1 MQQVLAEMKMLK
13 KVFYTSFLLLTLLLG
28 SCLPL
33 PVQASQPTPNP
44 STLEAGVVAT
54 LIAQITK
61 TAAAKPIQTNTPY
74 VITAT
79 HAPTKR
85 PTAKATSTPTS
96 IPAIIPCDKGA
107 FVADVTV
114 PDGTSY
120 PPGAT
125 FVKTW
130 RLQNVGTCTWT
141 TAYQVVFASGNSLG
155 APTSFDMPTFVDPG
169 STVDISV
176 QMQAPAAAGSF
187 EGFWEL
193 LDPNGNTF
201 GVGVSGTVAF
211 DALIT
216 VGSSSPASFAV
227 QHVLMSVDTKSITT
241 SCPTGHDF
249 NLTANIFTDGPG
261 TVTYAWE
268 FSDGSISDE
277 HSLHFP
283 GAGTQTVSTTFK
295 ATATGDYWGRVRIDN
310 PNHQGFNK
318 ISFSLT
324 CK

>member
-1 MQQVLAEMKMLK
+1 MQQVREEMKMIK
-13 KVFYTSFLLLTLLLG
+13 KIFYTSFLLLTILLSG
-28 SCLPL
+28 CLPL
-33 PVQASQPTPNP
+33 SVQASQPTPNP
-44 STLEAGVVAT
+44 STLEAGVVAK
-54 LIAQITK
+54 LIAQISQ
-61 TAAAKPIQTNTPY
+61 TAAAGPSSTPI

-79 HAPTKR
+79 PAPTKQ
-85 PTAKATSTPTS
+85 PTATQTSTPTI
-96 IPAIIPCDKGA
+96 IPALIPCDKGS

-114 PDGTSY
+114 PDGISY
-120 PPGAT
+120 PAGAT

-141 TAYQVVFASGNSLG
+141 PAYQVVFAGGNSLG
-155 APTSFDMPTFVDPG
+155 APTSFNIPTFVDPG

-201 GVGVSGTVAF
+201 GVGVSGNVAF
-211 DALIT
+211 DVLIT
-216 VGSSSPASFAV
+216 VGSTATVSFAV
-227 QHVLMSVDTKSITT
+227 QHVLMSVDTTAITT
-241 SCPTGHDF
+241 GCPTGHDF

-261 TVTYAWE
+261 TVTYTWE

-277 HSLHFP
+277 QSLDFP

-295 ATATGDYWGRVRIDN
+295 VTAAGDYWGRVRIDN
-310 PNHQGFNK
+310 PNHQSFDK

>member
-1 MQQVLAEMKMLK
+1 
-13 KVFYTSFLLLTLLLG
+13 
-28 SCLPL
+28 
-33 PVQASQPTPNP
+33 VQASQPTPNP
-44 STLEAGVVAT
+44 STLEAGVVST
-54 LIAQITK
+54 LIAQITQ
-61 TAAAKPIQTNTPY
+61 TAAAGPTKTPIII

-79 HAPTKR
+79 PAPTQK
-85 PTAKATSTPTS
+85 PTATQTSTPTI
-96 IPAIIPCDKGA
+96 IPAVIPCDKGA

-141 TAYQVVFASGNSLG
+141 PDYQVVFAGGNSLG
-155 APTSFDMPTFVDPG
+155 APTSFNMPNFVNPG

-176 QMQAPAAAGSF
+176 QMQAPATAGSF

-201 GVGVSGTVAF
+201 GVGVSGNVAF

-216 VGSSSPASFAV
+216 VGSTETVSFAV
-227 QHVLMSVDTKSITT
+227 QHILMSVDTTSITT
-241 SCPTGHDF
+241 SCPAGHKF
-249 NLTANIFTDGPG
+249 NLTANIFTNGPG
-261 TVTYAWE
+261 NVTYVWE

-277 HSLHFP
+277 KSLDFP
-283 GAGTQTVSTTFK
+283 GSGTQTVSTTFK

-310 PNHQGFNK
+310 PNHQSFSK
-318 ISFSLT
+318 IDFSLT

>member
-1 MQQVLAEMKMLK
+1 MIK
-13 KVFYTSFLLLTLLLG
+13 KIFVTSFLLLTFLLS
-28 SCLPL
+28 SCLPS

-54 LIAQITK
+54 LVAQITQ
-61 TAAAKPIQTNTPY
+61 TAAGATNTPY

-79 HAPTKR
+79 PAPTEIPTTA
-85 PTAKATSTPTS
+85 PTATATVV
-96 IPAIIPCDKGA
+96 PAIIPCDKGA

-120 PPGAT
+120 TAGTT

-141 TAYQVVFASGNSLG
+141 PAYQIVFAGGNSLG
-155 APTSFDMPTFVDPG
+155 APTSFNIPTFVNPG
-169 STVDISV
+169 TTVDISA
-176 QMQAPAAAGSF
+176 QMQAPSTPGSF

-201 GVGVSGTVAF
+201 GVGVSGAVAF
-211 DALIT
+211 DVLIT
-216 VGSSSPASFAV
+216 VGTTPTSPFAV
-227 QHVLMSVDTKSITT
+227 QHVLMSVDTTSITT
-241 SCPTGHDF
+241 SCPSGHNF
-249 NLTANIFTDGPG
+249 TFSANIITDGPG
-261 TVTYAWE
+261 TVTYVWE
-268 FSDGSISDE
+268 FSDGSISDQN
-277 HSLHFP
+277 SLEFP

-295 ATATGDYWGRVRIDN
+295 ANATGDYWGRVRIDN
-310 PNHQGFNK
+310 PNHQSFDK
-318 ISFSLT
+318 IAFSLT

>member
-1 MQQVLAEMKMLK
+1 MIK
-13 KVFYTSFLLLTLLLG
+13 KIFYTSFLLLTLLLSG
-28 SCLPL
+28 CLPQS
-33 PVQASQPTPNP
+33 VQASQPTPNA
-44 STLEAGVVAT
+44 STLEAGVVST
-54 LIAQITK
+54 LIAQLTQ
-61 TAAAKPIQTNTPY
+61 TAAAAPSSTPV

-79 HAPTKR
+79 PAPTR
-85 PTAKATSTPTS
+85 QPTPTQTSTPTVV
-96 IPAIIPCDKGA
+96 PAIIPCDKGA

-120 PPGAT
+120 PAGAT

-141 TAYQVVFASGNSLG
+141 PDYQVVFAGGNSLG
-155 APTSFDMPTFVDPG
+155 APTSFNIPSFVDPG

-176 QMQAPAAAGSF
+176 QMQAPATAGTF

-201 GVGVSGTVAF
+201 GVGVSGSVAF

-216 VGSSSPASFAV
+216 VGSTSTVPFAV
-227 QHVLMSVDTKSITT
+227 QHVLMSVDTTSITT
-241 SCPTGHDF
+241 SCPPGHDF
-249 NLTANIFTDGPG
+249 TLTANIFTDGPG
-261 TVTYAWE
+261 TVTYVWE
-268 FSDGSISDE
+268 FSDGSISDQQ
-277 HSLHFP
+277 SLNYP
-283 GAGTQTVSTTFK
+283 GAGTQTVSTTVK
-295 ATATGDYWGRVRIDN
+295 ANASGDYWGRVRIDN
-310 PNHQGFNK
+310 PNHQSFGK

>member
-1 MQQVLAEMKMLK
+1 MKMSK
-13 KVFYTSFLLLTLLLG
+13 KILYTSFLVLTLLLSG
-28 SCLPL
+28 CLPL

-61 TAAAKPIQTNTPY
+61 TAAAGPTITPI

-79 HAPTKR
+79 PAPIQQ
-85 PTAKATSTPTS
+85 PTATLTITPTI

-114 PDGTSY
+114 PDGTIFAA
-120 PPGAT
+120 GAT

-141 TAYQVVFASGNSLG
+141 PAYQMVFAGGNSLG
-155 APTSFDMPTFVDPG
+155 APTSFNIPTFVDPG

-176 QMQAPAAAGSF
+176 QMQAPTSAGSF

-193 LDPNGNTF
+193 MDPNGNTF
-201 GVGVSGTVAF
+201 GVGVSGSVAF
-211 DALIT
+211 DVLIT
-216 VGSSSPASFAV
+216 VGSTSTVPFAV
-227 QHVLMSVDTKSITT
+227 QHVLTSVDTTSIAN
-241 SCPTGHDF
+241 SCPPGHDF
-249 NLTANIFTDGPG
+249 KLTANIFTNGPG
-261 TVTYAWE
+261 TVTYVWE

-277 HSLHFP
+277 HSLNFP

-310 PNHQGFNK
+310 PNHQSFDK
-318 ISFSLT
+318 ISFSLN